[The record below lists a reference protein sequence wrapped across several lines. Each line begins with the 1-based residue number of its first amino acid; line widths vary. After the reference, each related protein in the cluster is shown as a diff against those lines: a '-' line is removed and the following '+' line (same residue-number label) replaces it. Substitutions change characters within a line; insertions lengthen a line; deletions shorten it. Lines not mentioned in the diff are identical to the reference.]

1 MSFNIYTT
9 SLSNIDG
16 MKKKTNFLKKNY
28 NSKKIQISSKTFEIG
43 VQISMVLPTQVS
55 NWHLI

>member
-16 MKKKTNFLKKNY
+16 MKKKTNLKKNY
-28 NSKKIQISSKTFEIG
+28 NSKKVQISSKTFEIG

>member
-16 MKKKTNFLKKNY
+16 MKKKLIFFKKKLQLEKDTNILENF
-28 NSKKIQISSKTFEIG
+28 
-43 VQISMVLPTQVS
+43 
-55 NWHLI
+55 